1 MLKLFEGGF
10 SDHELLVSVVNISN
24 FHRIQGSVELEKA
37 AEYVYGILKELD
49 SFDSKIM
56 NFPYTTPY
64 GNLSPVVGWWV
75 KDAELWMVKPNE
87 KLLHSFRRSK
97 TLVVAHSPGGDVTA
111 EVVHISCG
119 DRSRCYDGVDVSGKA
134 VLTSGNAFLTYRE
147 ACKREA
153 SAVLLYREDV
163 PYDAVLY
170 ISLFL
175 TPEDVGWAKP
185 LALSVSKRTANDI
198 IQHLRNGDKVVVRA
212 YVNAGFTGGQQ
223 IKVVSARL
231 GDNPT
236 EIHLFAH
243 YCHPHSTVNDNVSG
257 AATLLELAKVLN
269 ELIRRGKIPQPKKH
283 SVVLLWYPEYYGPTA
298 YLPGKEGVV
307 FGVNLDMIGEKQE
320 VTNSTL
326 NYVRPPPSLFH
337 PYEALFYYELRK
349 AISETSFASPKKSV
363 GLRFDTLPYE
373 VGSDHDVYILLGV
386 PAVMINQWP
395 DAYYHT
401 DLDTV
406 DKFNTKTA
414 ILIGSAVGS
423 AAYKATT
430 GNVDKHLIISYVF
443 EYLGSETSWVSD
455 EVRVYRLN
463 YLCRKLCD
471 NVTKYLG
478 NSLNLEKIM
487 PQDGRSISDESA
499 TLDGELIYV
508 GPPGILDLRAL
519 VRQLSEAEVD
529 ELESIMKLGKY
540 MRTILQCII
549 PLLLKRRKTVRELR
563 DEIVGEVG
571 VNIGFKEVEKLLS
584 ILIRAGLVVR
594 INSTNEV
601 GGYHHRS

>member
-1 MLKLFEGGF
+1 MDLLKLFEESF
-10 SDHELLVSVVNISN
+10 SSHDLLASVVGISN
-24 FHRIQGSVELEKA
+24 FHRIQGSVEMKKA
-37 AEYVYGILKELD
+37 AEYIYSILKGLG
-49 SFDSKIM
+49 SFDSKIES
-56 NFPYTTPY
+56 FPYTTTY
-64 GNLSPVVGWWV
+64 GSLSPVVGWWV
-75 KDAELWMVKPNE
+75 NDAELWTIRPNE
-87 KLLHSFRRSK
+87 KLLHNFRRSK
-97 TLVVAHSPGGDVTA
+97 TLVVAHSPGGEVTA

-147 ACKREA
+147 VCKRGA
-153 SAVLLYREDV
+153 SAVLLYRDDA
-163 PYDAVLY
+163 PYDAVPY

-175 TPEDVGWAKP
+175 TPEDVGWARS

-198 IQHLRNGDKVVVRA
+198 IQHLRNGDRVVVRA
-212 YVNAGFTGGQQ
+212 YVNAGFTEGQQ

-243 YCHPHSTVNDNVSG
+243 YCHPRGTVNDNVSG

-269 ELIRRGKIPQPKKH
+269 ELISRGRISQPKKH
-283 SVVLLWYPEYYGPTA
+283 SIVLLWYPEYYGPTA
-298 YLPGKEGVV
+298 HLPGKEGVV

-373 VGSDHDVYILLGV
+373 VGSDHDVYILLGI

-395 DAYYHT
+395 DAFYHT

-406 DKFNTKTA
+406 DKFNPKVA

-423 AAYKATT
+423 AAYKAAT
-430 GNVDKHLIISYVF
+430 GNIDKHLIISYVF

-463 YLCRKLCD
+463 YLRRKLCD
-471 NVTKYLG
+471 SMTKYLG
-478 NSLNLEKIM
+478 SSFNIEKITL
-487 PQDGRSISDESA
+487 QDGGLASNEGP
-499 TLDGELIYV
+499 TLEGEFTYV
-508 GPPGILDLRAL
+508 GPPGILDLRAV

-529 ELESIMKLGKY
+529 ELEAIMKLGKH

-549 PLLLKRRKTVRELR
+549 PLLLKKRKTVRELR

-571 VNIGFKEVEKLLS
+571 VNIGFKEVEKMLS
-584 ILIRAGLVVR
+584 ILIKARLVVR
-594 INSTNEV
+594 IK
-601 GGYHHRS
+601 